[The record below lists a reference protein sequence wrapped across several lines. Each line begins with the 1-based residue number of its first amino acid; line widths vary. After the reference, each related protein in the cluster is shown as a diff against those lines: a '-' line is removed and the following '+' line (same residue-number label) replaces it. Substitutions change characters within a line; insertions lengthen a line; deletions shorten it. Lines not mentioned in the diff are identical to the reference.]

1 MKMRHLVE
9 FTVDTA
15 NPIGEISA
23 VISEVL
29 RVHEESRLDILRG
42 LDTVIGEAL
51 AQLEHNEEGADLNDG
66 ND

>member
-1 MKMRHLVE
+1 MKTRHLLE

-15 NPIGEISA
+15 NPIGEIS
-23 VISEVL
+23 EVL
-29 RVHEESRLDILRG
+29 RVHEDRRLDILRG

>member
-1 MKMRHLVE
+1 MKTRHLIE

-23 VISEVL
+23 VISEVI
-29 RVHEESRLDILRG
+29 RVHEKSRLDILRG

-51 AQLEHNEEGADLNDG
+51 AQLEHSEGADVDDG